1 MDEDGCGISG
11 YLGSTG
17 VGYCQ
22 AGMMRRKEVRMRGKE
37 FGMMPSSESS
47 PECGFQALE
56 ERVRIRRKQVGGA
69 GERGGIPADKS

>member
-1 MDEDGCGISG
+1 
-11 YLGSTG
+11 
-17 VGYCQ
+17 
-22 AGMMRRKEVRMRGKE
+22 MMRRKEVRMRGKE

-69 GERGGIPADKS
+69 GGR